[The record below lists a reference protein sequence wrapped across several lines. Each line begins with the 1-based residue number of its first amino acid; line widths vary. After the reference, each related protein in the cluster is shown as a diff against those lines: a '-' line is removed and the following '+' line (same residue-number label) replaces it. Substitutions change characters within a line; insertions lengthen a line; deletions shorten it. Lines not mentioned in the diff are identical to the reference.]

1 MIIFLACEL
10 WLFHKATRVHSDYPG
25 QILTQGTTQLHRNC
39 CNNSCLWL
47 RLDIN
52 FRVIGNPDSSEV
64 FRNNITA
71 LGFIKAELFPTGLGE
86 SIKARHWTLL
96 ALWNFN
102 LPVSHGGW
110 DIFDCHL
117 CNSSYNNFSVE
128 NVSCFPIEKRSI
140 CVVFSR
146 ACVGALNC
154 QVLLLS
160 TRAWKNRPSCPSV
173 LGSPSQKSWCQGIM
187 QDSCSSSH
195 AFRRKSLYHFCS
207 LWYKA
212 LDTI

>member
-10 WLFHKATRVHSDYPG
+10 WLFQKATRVHSDFPD

-86 SIKARHWTLL
+86 SIKVRHWRLL

-128 NVSCFPIEKRSI
+128 NVPCFPIEIRSI
-140 CVVFSR
+140 CVVYFHELVLEPSTVR
-146 ACVGALNC
+146 CFHWVQGLGSTDQAALLCVGHPLRNHGAKVSCRTAAAL
-154 QVLLLS
+154 LMLS
-160 TRAWKNRPSCPSV
+160 
-173 LGSPSQKSWCQGIM
+173 
-187 QDSCSSSH
+187 
-195 AFRRKSLYHFCS
+195 
-207 LWYKA
+207 
-212 LDTI
+212 